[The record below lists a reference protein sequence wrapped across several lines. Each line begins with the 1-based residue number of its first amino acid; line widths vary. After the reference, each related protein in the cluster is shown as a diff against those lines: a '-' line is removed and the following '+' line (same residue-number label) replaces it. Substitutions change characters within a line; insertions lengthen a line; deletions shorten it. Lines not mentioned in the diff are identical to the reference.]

1 MMKTPLA
8 WLQLTHEKVRLLVAL
23 AGITFADVLMF
34 TQLGFRD
41 ALYRSSA
48 RFHQNLEGDIVL
60 IHPKSDTLV
69 FTRNFSR
76 RRLYQVLGIEEIET
90 VTPIYL
96 EFGIWKNPTKLN
108 TRNILV
114 IGFNPTQKIMNLP
127 GLEKHNLDNLKL
139 KDVILF
145 DQLSRREFGDIAVN
159 FNPEKPIFTEVSNQK
174 IKIGGLFTLG
184 TSFGA
189 DGNIITSDTNF
200 FRIFPQKDPELISIG
215 LIRLKPTANKKV
227 ILNLIK
233 NKLSAEDVK
242 VLTKEEFINHEK
254 SYWQNRTAIGFI
266 FMIGT
271 AMGFIVGTV
280 IVYQILYTGV
290 ADHLSEY
297 ATLKAIG
304 YTHRYLLI
312 VVFQQAIILACVG
325 FIPGLGLSSFLY
337 YYASFSTRL
346 PLIMTV
352 NKAMMVLLLTIIMCS
367 VSGAIAVNKLKAA
380 DLADIF

>member
-48 RFHQNLEGDIVL
+48 KFHQNLEGDIVL

-76 RRLYQVLGIEEIET
+76 RRLYQVSGIEGIET

-127 GLEKHNLDNLKL
+127 GLKKHNLDNLKL

-254 SYWQNRTAIGFI
+254 SYWHNTTAIGFI

-312 VVFQQAIILACVG
+312 VVFQQAIILAFVG